1 MFSNWDDLIL
11 RKSSRIRNTCTLKY
25 IATKMLVDYSQELYQ
40 DIRYSRLLEIQS
52 SVTLNE
58 PDLQQSL

>member
-11 RKSSRIRNTCTLKY
+11 KKSSRIRNTCTLKY

-58 PDLQQSL
+58 PDLQ

>member
-1 MFSNWDDLIL
+1 MFSNWDDQIL
-11 RKSSRIRNTCTLKY
+11 KKSSRIRNTCTFKY

-40 DIRYSRLLEIQS
+40 DIGYSRLLEIQS

-58 PDLQQSL
+58 PDLQ

>member
-11 RKSSRIRNTCTLKY
+11 KKSSRIRNTCTFKY
-25 IATKMLVDYSQELYQ
+25 IATKMLVVYSQELYQ
-40 DIRYSRLLEIQS
+40 DIRYSRLFEIQS

-58 PDLQQSL
+58 PDLQ

>member
-1 MFSNWDDLIL
+1 
-11 RKSSRIRNTCTLKY
+11 
-25 IATKMLVDYSQELYQ
+25 MLVDYSQELYQ

-58 PDLQQSL
+58 PDLQ